1 MCLRTHD
8 LSVSVSFG
16 QRFIERS
23 AAFCAAAAVADDLV
37 HTDCAQHR
45 VHSVAEAARRP
56 FVVLADG
63 ADAVVDPNAIGRRGW
78 VCATDVQVDASHETL
93 TVKRCSQMS

>member
-23 AAFCAAAAVADDLV
+23 AAFCAAARLSGHALNLLSGPRDAGDSRYRSHAV
-37 HTDCAQHR
+37 
-45 VHSVAEAARRP
+45 S
-56 FVVLADG
+56 
-63 ADAVVDPNAIGRRGW
+63 
-78 VCATDVQVDASHETL
+78 
-93 TVKRCSQMS
+93 